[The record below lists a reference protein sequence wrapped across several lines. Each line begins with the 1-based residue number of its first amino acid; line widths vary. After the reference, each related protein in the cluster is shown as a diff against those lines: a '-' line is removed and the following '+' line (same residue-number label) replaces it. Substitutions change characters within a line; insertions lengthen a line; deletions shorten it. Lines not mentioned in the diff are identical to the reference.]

1 MRPSLATLLHHH
13 RAAILPRWAE
23 AIAPVYAAPN
33 GAASSSQPQSN
44 EQRRL
49 DALLAGLLEGS
60 SGNSA
65 ALDQQLFT
73 VAGLDEADW
82 PLPNLLGCCFALR
95 RVVRDILTEDALPAD
110 TLLAVIDELDT
121 LVEHAATT
129 ISRERMSQADFLASR
144 LAQATEESDEAA
156 LQLSALNEVSQQ
168 ISSSLEFGQLV
179 QLVAEKLHELLGVD
193 HISIW
198 ATEDINLRCIYSLG
212 DDNALFGT
220 ELPGGS
226 DELPARALRSAR
238 TLASPVI
245 SGNSPGLWQRSGSSA
260 VALPLLVS
268 EAVTGVVLLQDPD
281 PDQLSRRQQTLAR
294 AVANQAAI
302 ALENARLYEQIRSF
316 NSHLEEE
323 VAARTSDLQAE
334 KERLST
340 VHEISQEVNSTLDMD
355 VLLRNSLAALA
366 RITDAEHGSIMLLE
380 TDTGHLVTRAVLG
393 AQVDVGYTR
402 FLVGVGIAGWVA
414 QNKRPALVP
423 DVSRDERWVTLPSGE
438 GSRRRCGAMLAVPLV
453 AHSQVMG
460 VITLSHQTPG
470 FFNDDHLR
478 LLAASAGEIATGV
491 HNANLYKDIVG
502 EMERRADLV
511 HQLERNSGLN
521 AAILQSLSDG
531 VLVCDAEGRM
541 LTVNTAAETIMQR
554 SLEELL
560 IADMHHLLG
569 QLAAKRASELP
580 LDNLLARPVNDQRE
594 PRIFQ
599 STFHIGTR
607 TVSVTLGP
615 VLTER
620 QELVGAFGLLRDIT
634 REVEADRLKTEFIG
648 TMSHELR
655 TPMTSIKGFTQLLA
669 MGGLGPV
676 NETQRESL
684 ATIFTNAERMI
695 SLINDVLDITK
706 IETGGVDLELRPL
719 HLAESIGSAVSDMQS
734 LISSREHQ
742 VGITIR
748 PGLPLVMAD
757 AKRLHQV
764 LVNLI
769 SNAVKYTPRRGH
781 VQVEASEV
789 AHEALPSRIGE
800 RLSSRRRYVQV
811 DVRDTGV
818 GIAPEDHDLIF
829 ERFYRTENTMKIEAG
844 GTGLGL
850 SLVRPLVSLLGGQI
864 WVTSAVGEGST
875 FSVVL
880 PVA

>member
-1 MRPSLATLLHHH
+1 MRQSLATLLQSR
-13 RAAILPRWAE
+13 RAVVLQRWAE
-23 AIAPVYAAPN
+23 VVAPEYAAPN
-33 GAASSSQPQSN
+33 GSSATDHSSGD

-49 DALLAGLLEGS
+49 DTLFAALLAGCEGD
-60 SGNSA
+60 SA
-65 ALDQQLFT
+65 TLDRQLFAL
-73 VAGLDEADW
+73 AGLDERDW
-82 PLPNLLGCCFALR
+82 PLPDLLSCCFALR
-95 RVVRDILTEDALPAD
+95 RVVREALVEEALTAARM
-110 TLLAVIDELDT
+110 LAVLDELDA
-121 LVEHAATT
+121 LIEHATTT
-129 ISRERMSQADFLASR
+129 ISRERMSQADFLAER
-144 LAQATEESDEAA
+144 LAQATEESDQAA
-156 LQLSALNEVSQQ
+156 LQLSALNEVAQQ
-168 ISSSLEFGQLV
+168 ISSSLEHAQLV
-179 QLVAEKLHELLGVD
+179 QLVAEKLHEVLGVG

-198 ATEDINLRCIYSLG
+198 AAEEPGLRCIYSLG
-212 DDNALFGT
+212 DDDALAGVR
-220 ELPGGS
+220 LPTGA
-226 DELPARALRSAR
+226 DNVLLQAMRSAR
-238 TLASPVI
+238 TAASPTL
-245 SGNSPGLWQRSGSSA
+245 GGAEAELWRRPGCGV
-260 VALPLLVS
+260 VALPLLVN
-268 EAVTGVVLLQDPD
+268 EAVTGLVVLQDPD

-323 VAARTSDLQAE
+323 VAARTIDLKAE

-340 VHEISQEVNSTLDMD
+340 VHEISQEVNSTLDID
-355 VLLRNSLAALA
+355 VLLRNSLDALA
-366 RITDAEHGSIMLLE
+366 RITNAEHGSVMLLE

-393 AQVDVGYTR
+393 PQVDVGYTR
-402 FLVGVGIAGWVA
+402 FLLGAGIAGWVA
-414 QNKRPALVP
+414 QHKRPALVP
-423 DVSRDERWVTLPSGE
+423 DVSEDERWVSLPNGE
-438 GSRRRCGAMLAVPLV
+438 ASRRRSGAMLAVPLI

-460 VITLSHQTPG
+460 VITLSHPAPG

-478 LLAASAGEIATGV
+478 LLAACGGEIATGI

-511 HQLERNSGLN
+511 HQLERNAGLN

-531 VLVCDAEGRM
+531 VLVCDADGHM
-541 LTVNTAAETIMQR
+541 LTVNTAAESIMQR

-560 IADMHHLLG
+560 LADMHDLLG

-580 LDNLLARPVNDQRE
+580 LDDLLAQPVNEQRE
-594 PRIFQ
+594 PRMFQ
-599 STFHIGTR
+599 STFQIGTR

-620 QELVGAFGLLRDIT
+620 QEMVGAFGLLRDIT

-684 ATIFTNAERMI
+684 GTIYTNAERMI
-695 SLINDVLDITK
+695 SIINDVLDITK
-706 IETGGVDLELRPL
+706 IETGAIDLELRPL

-734 LISSREHQ
+734 LIHSREHR
-742 VGITIR
+742 VNITIR

-757 AKRLHQV
+757 ARRLHQV

-769 SNAVKYTPRRGH
+769 SNAVKYTPRSGE
-781 VQVEASEV
+781 VQVEAREV
-789 AHEALPSRIGE
+789 AHEALPPRVGE

-818 GIAPEDHDLIF
+818 GIAPEEHDLIF
-829 ERFYRTENTMKIEAG
+829 ERFYRTENPMKIEAG

-850 SLVRPLVSLLGGQI
+850 SLVRPLIALLSGHV
-864 WVTSAVGEGST
+864 WVTSAVDEGST
-875 FSVVL
+875 FSIVL